1 MKITEKEY
9 YDYLFEI
16 LKDYSLLPKN
26 EVAERVVFQHSFDVL
41 KFPDGL
47 ISKIRSE
54 FGVGFE
60 NVFFTNARKALL
72 VRNNYTEEP
81 SLILERTAVYFA
93 VLGCI
98 LDFMIDNGTA
108 KQRKK
113 AFHCLSLENCKWY
126 FTDFSLRK
134 TNSVVDE
141 LFEYIGNGLRY
152 IKTFDKNKYDEI
164 LELIRKA
171 ADSEIY
177 VSGEMSESRSVTDK
191 SILFVIISLK
201 IITADLQIEENA
213 LFEHIAYAIQLID
226 DVCDV
231 FEDKVA
237 GHSNPIL
244 LLLTGSNNDYS
255 IISNAANEI
264 LGHMNAI
271 KENGSASLYDFVM
284 YEIREWCMSC
294 TYIREKVWN
303 NGKYNDNKTM

>member
-98 LDFMIDNGTA
+98 LDFMIDNGTE

-152 IKTFDKNKYDEI
+152 IKTFDKNKYSAWFGVSKAELDVSARAVAYFELNLVFCI
-164 LELIRKA
+164 L
-171 ADSEIY
+171 
-177 VSGEMSESRSVTDK
+177 
-191 SILFVIISLK
+191 
-201 IITADLQIEENA
+201 
-213 LFEHIAYAIQLID
+213 
-226 DVCDV
+226 
-231 FEDKVA
+231 
-237 GHSNPIL
+237 NPPI
-244 LLLTGSNNDYS
+244 
-255 IISNAANEI
+255 
-264 LGHMNAI
+264 
-271 KENGSASLYDFVM
+271 
-284 YEIREWCMSC
+284 
-294 TYIREKVWN
+294 
-303 NGKYNDNKTM
+303 